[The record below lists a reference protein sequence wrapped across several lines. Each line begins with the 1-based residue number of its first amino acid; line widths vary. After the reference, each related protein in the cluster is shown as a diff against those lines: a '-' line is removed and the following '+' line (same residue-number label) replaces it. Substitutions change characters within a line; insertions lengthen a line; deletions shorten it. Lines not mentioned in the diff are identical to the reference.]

1 MGLTIPRLARVKVDY
16 DLVKR
21 DPKISLQLK
30 EIIDTKKQRGIQIM
44 DEGRKLN
51 LITERT
57 YDINRM
63 KLEKWVTSSY
73 NKINGN

>member
-1 MGLTIPRLARVKVDY
+1 
-16 DLVKR
+16 
-21 DPKISLQLK
+21 
-30 EIIDTKKQRGIQIM
+30 M